1 MGIDETI
8 QDDQVDEEER
18 TRKRPEGAP
27 VLDRQAEGQQEV
39 EKRRSRGARKACKG
53 RVYQQVK
60 ALVSCV
66 QPCKGQAEL
75 QGEVF

>member
-27 VLDRQAEGQQEV
+27 VLDRQAEGQERHARA
-39 EKRRSRGARKACKG
+39 EYISR
-53 RVYQQVK
+53 
-60 ALVSCV
+60 
-66 QPCKGQAEL
+66 
-75 QGEVF
+75 